1 MYLIKK
7 FLVVENE
14 FFEVWYD
21 IAIGELLNSET
32 ATQWVS
38 LLEAAR
44 EYCNIKQHQFIYTQ
58 CTVLWTNKKSKKCVP
73 SVTGIAYRF
82 DWVTIE
88 SFLLDSK
95 MPILY
100 NTPNGTN

>member
-32 ATQWVS
+32 ATQ
-38 LLEAAR
+38 
-44 EYCNIKQHQFIYTQ
+44 
-58 CTVLWTNKKSKKCVP
+58 
-73 SVTGIAYRF
+73 
-82 DWVTIE
+82 
-88 SFLLDSK
+88 
-95 MPILY
+95 
-100 NTPNGTN
+100 